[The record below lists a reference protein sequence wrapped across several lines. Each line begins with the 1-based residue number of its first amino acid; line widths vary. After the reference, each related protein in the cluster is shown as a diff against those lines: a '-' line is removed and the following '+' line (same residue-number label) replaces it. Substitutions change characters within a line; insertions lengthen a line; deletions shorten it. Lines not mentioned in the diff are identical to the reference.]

1 MFPFVNF
8 VCYTKRINRK
18 QTKGLKMKNQK
29 ITKQLFTGWA
39 KNDLVNY
46 YWHLKSLSKL
56 TANQTK
62 SLPII
67 SNLLY
72 NN

>member
-1 MFPFVNF
+1 
-8 VCYTKRINRK
+8 
-18 QTKGLKMKNQK
+18 MKNQK

-46 YWHLKSLSKL
+46 YWHLKSLAKL
-56 TANQTK
+56 TANQAK

-67 SNLLY
+67 YNLLY
-72 NN
+72 SN